1 MNKKRMIGALLALAA
16 GISQAATVETTDFI
30 TNPEHLSG
38 FEDVEFV
45 TYDATH
51 LEDGIVVTQVNSPRG
66 IFAGFTGWGAQGNRA
81 WYPNGGDEGY
91 TDIKIASGEA
101 INSISFLAGNGWL
114 HNPNY
119 VHYQLLLDGTLVQSG
134 TIESSLGAWVGF
146 SHGGFDEVR
155 LAGTD
160 HPEYISGGKQ
170 ALAIDNVKITAAVP
184 EPETYAM
191 LLAGLGAIGLIRRRK
206 AA

>member
-1 MNKKRMIGALLALAA
+1 MDKKMIVGALLALAA

-30 TNPEHLSG
+30 TNPDHFSG

-45 TYDATH
+45 TYNLTH
-51 LEDGIVVTQVNSPRG
+51 LEDGIVVTQVNSPQG
-66 IFAGFTGWGAQGNRA
+66 IYAGFTGWGAQGNRS
-81 WYPNGGDEGY
+81 WYPNGGDDGY
-91 TDIKIASGEA
+91 TDIKLASGEV

-114 HNPNY
+114 QNPNY
-119 VHYQLLLDGTLVQSG
+119 VHYQLLLGGAVVQSG
-134 TIESSLGAWVGF
+134 TVESSLGAWVGF
-146 SHGGFDEVR
+146 SQGGFDEVR
-155 LAGTD
+155 LAGTNYFD
-160 HPEYISGGKQ
+160 YTVGGEQ

-191 LLAGLGAIGLIRRRK
+191 LLAGLGALGLIRRRT